1 MTTSGTSTYD
11 PENYRL
17 RTFYDAS
24 AEFRDGRDTPRAY
37 LERCLETIEAKE
49 PVVRAWVV
57 LNTENARIAADE
69 SSARYKAGRPLSAID
84 GMPIGIKDV
93 IQTKDMPTA
102 LGSAI
107 YEGRQTHLYSPSF
120 DALRLSCAILF
131 LQTLSTSFA
140 FIVPL
145 PTSHPFDP

>member
-1 MTTSGTSTYD
+1 MTKFGTSTYD

-37 LERCLETIEAKE
+37 LERCLETIEEKE
-49 PVVRAWVV
+49 PLVRAWVV

-93 IQTKDMPTA
+93 IQTKDMP
-102 LGSAI
+102 
-107 YEGRQTHLYSPSF
+107 
-120 DALRLSCAILF
+120 
-131 LQTLSTSFA
+131 STGQRH
-140 FIVPL
+140 IRG
-145 PTSHPFDP
+145 